1 MVDGVKQNPENAFE
15 NLLIRTS
22 HQGDVVV
29 ENGENFNV
37 IEVGVELDFV
47 DLIIQHNA
55 DSQAA
60 SNSDDP
66 AFLGPAFISN
76 FESLKPVESGLSAAL
91 TPTLLGTIAEGIAL
105 TSIDSNAAKLSID
118 FNCFEEETNDNQVIV
133 EVPISGNTTPLRLTF
148 NKQCGPPP

>member
-47 DLIIQHNA
+47 DLII
-55 DSQAA
+55 
-60 SNSDDP
+60 
-66 AFLGPAFISN
+66 
-76 FESLKPVESGLSAAL
+76 
-91 TPTLLGTIAEGIAL
+91 
-105 TSIDSNAAKLSID
+105 
-118 FNCFEEETNDNQVIV
+118 
-133 EVPISGNTTPLRLTF
+133 
-148 NKQCGPPP
+148 